1 MRTFMSCNNKSC
13 NQKDT
18 FAPPTQL
25 LGGACPGCPPKSTP
39 MLPAVHFPA
48 EPSHGGFFIKE
59 TDIYEVDVSEGDMTG
74 VDMTGADIT
83 GAYLTRADFMGLF
96 HRSRFCRETLF
107 LGQVGYGKL
116 TIRF

>member
-1 MRTFMSCNNKSC
+1 
-13 NQKDT
+13 
-18 FAPPTQL
+18 
-25 LGGACPGCPPKSTP
+25 